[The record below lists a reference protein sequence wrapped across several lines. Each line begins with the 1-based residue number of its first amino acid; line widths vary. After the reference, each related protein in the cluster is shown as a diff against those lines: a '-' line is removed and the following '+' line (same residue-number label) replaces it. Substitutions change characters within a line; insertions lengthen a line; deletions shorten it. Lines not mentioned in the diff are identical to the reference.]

1 MAGNAKACR
10 QITAL
15 LGYDTGRY
23 GATASYDILYGNAGA
38 ANGLTSSHFDRRVI
52 ASAYAMLDQLK
63 IGGGVIDR
71 TIRAATGPSTRS
83 CCVGAAYPL
92 APRWCSTA
100 SSPAWPDSANDH
112 PGHRAPDVSPV
123 EAHGHLRR
131 HRPHG
136 QRWRGRRGAGR
147 GRHGGRGT
155 HAEWGDGG
163 MRHFF

>member
-1 MAGNAKACR
+1 MVRRRADGRHAARANGGQCFKACR

-83 CCVGAAYPL
+83 CCMWAPPIRWPRAGARRPARPL
-92 APRWCSTA
+92 AGQCERPPWPPRA
-100 SSPAWPDSANDH
+100 
-112 PGHRAPDVSPV
+112 
-123 EAHGHLRR
+123 
-131 HRPHG
+131 
-136 QRWRGRRGAGR
+136 
-147 GRHGGRGT
+147 
-155 HAEWGDGG
+155 
-163 MRHFF
+163 